1 MREFFELKNENEEE
15 YYVIIMEYCING
27 DLLSYTTNIGFSC
40 EAEKKKNYKP
50 LYSSDQISSQLKYRL
65 LIKLI

>member
-1 MREFFELKNENEEE
+1 MREYFELKNENEEE
-15 YYVIIMEYCING
+15 YYVIIIEYCING

-40 EAEKKKNYKP
+40 EAEKKNYKQ